1 MKRGP
6 RQHDDANRAGKS
18 RRRRALV
25 LILVM
30 IVMAMVSLAGMSFVA
45 LMSTENKAVHLRGE
59 ELQAEYLLGSGE
71 ESVKTLLEM
80 TEEKRQAAGGTF
92 DNPDR
97 FRGILVLG
105 DERSARRGRYSV
117 FSPKFEDGRVAG
129 LRWGLENESA
139 RLNLAALPDWE
150 RRQPGAARNALLQ
163 LPGMTE
169 STADAILDWIDAD
182 AAPRE
187 FGAEAEYYSGLG
199 LPYAPRNAA
208 PACIEELLLV
218 KGVTRTMVF
227 GTDRNFNHRHD
238 PDETPSKT
246 DAADADAVPWASLLT
261 LYSAERNRT
270 ADGKPRIDL
279 NQKNL
284 ETLHQQLAGVLNEEQ
299 RRFVILYR
307 QFGPSKGDAD
317 ASEQGGAGSAPALDF
332 ARPGTTNLVSALD
345 LVGARVV
352 VPGQGDEKRKV
363 VESPFENEPAAMNDY
378 LPKLLDRTTVVP
390 GPVIRG
396 RVNIDLAP
404 REVLMGVPGM
414 DEATVARI
422 VGSRTSRG
430 SSGADSGRRHA
441 AWPLAEGLVDLE
453 RMKSLMPYLTT
464 GGDVYRAQ
472 VAGFFDRSGPVVRAE
487 MVVDATRRPARRVY
501 WKDLRL
507 LGPGYSRAAL
517 GGESAEKEKE
527 SITEEE

>member
-1 MKRGP
+1 MRRGP
-6 RQHDDANRAGKS
+6 RQHDDANPAGGK
-18 RRRRALV
+18 RRRRGMV

-30 IVMAMVSLAGMSFVA
+30 IVVVMVSLAGMSFVA

-59 ELQAEYLLGSGE
+59 ELQAECLLGSGE

-80 TEEKRQAAGGTF
+80 TEEKRQEAGGTI

-117 FSPKFEDGRVAG
+117 LSPKFEDGRVAG

-182 AAPRE
+182 NSPRE
-187 FGAEAEYYSGLG
+187 FGAEAEYYAGLE
-199 LPYAPRNAA
+199 LPYAPRNAT
-208 PACIEELLLV
+208 PACVEELLLI
-218 KGVTRTMVF
+218 KGVTRMMVF
-227 GTDRNFNHRHD
+227 GMDRNFNYRRD
-238 PDETPSKT
+238 ADETPSKT
-246 DAADADAVPWASLLT
+246 EADDADSAPWASLVT
-261 LYSAERNRT
+261 LYSAEGNKT

-284 ETLHQQLAGVLNEEQ
+284 ETLHRQLAGVLNDEQ

-307 QFGPSKGDAD
+307 QFGPSNGEAE
-317 ASEQGGAGSAPALDF
+317 ASEPGKPEPALDF
-332 ARPGTTNLVSALD
+332 ARPGKTNLVSALD
-345 LVGARVV
+345 LVGTRVV
-352 VPGQGDEKRKV
+352 VPEQGNQKRVV
-363 VESPFENEPAAMNDY
+363 VESPFTDEPAAINDY
-378 LPKLLDRTTVVP
+378 LPKLLDRTTVAP
-390 GPVIRG
+390 GSVIRG
-396 RVNIDLAP
+396 RVNVDLAP
-404 REVLMGVPGM
+404 REVLLGVPGM

-422 VGSRTSRG
+422 VGSRASQG
-430 SSGADSGRRHA
+430 SSNAEAGQRHA
-441 AWPLAEGLVDLE
+441 AWLLTEGLVDLD

-464 GGDVYRAQ
+464 GGDAYRAQ
-472 VAGFFDRSGPVVRAE
+472 VVGFFDRSGPIVRAE

-507 LGPGYSRAAL
+507 LGSGHSRKVL
-517 GGESAEKEKE
+517 GGESSQEEKE
-527 SITEEE
+527 SAEEEE